1 MRLAIALAVV
11 RGPRVMRRRCKA
23 LSATHI
29 HKIKAGCMRARG
41 AVKRKRRQKETG
53 IRAEPSTSRSQHL
66 SGRARVC
73 FASCVFLF
81 L

>member
-1 MRLAIALAVV
+1 MRGTGVTCERGVGCAGYSLDVV

-41 AVKRKRRQKETG
+41 RRGGEAEAEKERKQRHVP
-53 IRAEPSTSRSQHL
+53 A
-66 SGRARVC
+66 
-73 FASCVFLF
+73 
-81 L
+81 

>member
-53 IRAEPSTSRSQHL
+53 AEY
-66 SGRARVC
+66 
-73 FASCVFLF
+73 
-81 L
+81 